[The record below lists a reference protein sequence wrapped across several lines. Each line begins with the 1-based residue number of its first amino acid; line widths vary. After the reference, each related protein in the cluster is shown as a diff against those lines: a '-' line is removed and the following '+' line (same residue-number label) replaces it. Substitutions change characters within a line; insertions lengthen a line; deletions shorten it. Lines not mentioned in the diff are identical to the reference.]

1 MLDFMSNINWVAVV
15 QIIWIDLL
23 LAGDNAVVIA
33 LACRQLQGRDRTVGI
48 VLGAGAAIL
57 LRVIFTLMA
66 AKLMGY
72 PWIMAVGALLLI
84 WIAVKLL
91 VPEESDAH
99 DSIKAHASVWKAV
112 QTVAIA
118 DLVMSLDNVIAVAAA
133 AKGDPGLIIFGLL
146 VSIPF
151 VVFGSAMLLKIIDRF
166 PILVWAGAALLG
178 WISGEI
184 FVKDSGIIGLIGTIP
199 HIPAAI
205 AGVLLV
211 VGLGYFLRR
220 QKGIAFD
227 GSRIKE

>member
-1 MLDFMSNINWVAVV
+1 MDFLANVNWVAVL

-33 LACRQLQGRDRTVGI
+33 LACRQLEGRDRTMGVI
-48 VLGAGAAIL
+48 LGAGAAIL
-57 LRVIFTLMA
+57 LRVLFTLVA

-72 PWIMAVGALLLI
+72 PWIMAVGAALLV

-91 VPEESDAH
+91 VPEDHDEHGIAAH
-99 DSIKAHASVWKAV
+99 SSVWKAV
-112 QTVAIA
+112 QTIAIA

-151 VVFGSAMLLKIIDRF
+151 VVFGSALLMKVIDRF

-178 WISGEI
+178 WIAGEI
-184 FVKDSGIIGLIGTIP
+184 FVKDSGIIGLVGTLP

-205 AGVLLV
+205 FGAVLV
-211 VGLGYFLRR
+211 VTLGYAIRR
-220 QKGIAFD
+220 SKGIAFD
-227 GSRIKE
+227 GSHS